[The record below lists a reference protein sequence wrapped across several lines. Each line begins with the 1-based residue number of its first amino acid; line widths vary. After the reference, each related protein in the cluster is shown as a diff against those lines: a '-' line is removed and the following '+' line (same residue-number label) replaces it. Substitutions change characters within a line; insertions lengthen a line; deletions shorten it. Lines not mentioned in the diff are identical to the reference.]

1 MPSDQTW
8 LHVRAASALAC
19 AAAAA
24 GRVSDA
30 CRIVTPMQV
39 RVPVMDVAAVAGAAA
54 AGIEAALRSSSSSS
68 NVRLIISLS
77 WTKSPELALQCIPP
91 SLANVMG

>member
-1 MPSDQTW
+1 
-8 LHVRAASALAC
+8 
-19 AAAAA
+19 
-24 GRVSDA
+24 
-30 CRIVTPMQV
+30 MQV

-54 AGIEAALRSSSSSS
+54 AGIEAALRSSSSSSSSSS